1 MKKIIQT
8 ENAPQAIG
16 AYSQAVMVDNM
27 VYVSWQIPLHPQ
39 TMEVVEG
46 GFSEQAEQVF
56 LNLKAV
62 AEAAGCS
69 LADAVKLTVYLSNLD
84 DFAELN
90 QIMSRHVAE
99 PFPARAAVQVAAL
112 PKGVSVEIDAILCV
126 S

>member
-27 VYVSWQIPLHPQ
+27 VYVSGQIPLHPQ

>member
-27 VYVSWQIPLHPQ
+27 VYVSGQIPLHPQ

-69 LADAVKLTVYLSNLD
+69 LADAVKFTVYLSNLD

-90 QIMSRHVAE
+90 QIMSRHVSE

>member
-27 VYVSWQIPLHPQ
+27 VYVSGQIPLHPQ

-90 QIMSRHVAE
+90 QIMSRHVSE